1 MNIERFFQ
9 KMVSNTLAG
18 SSCQTMFRPE
28 NANQEYVGR
37 VFYKIF
43 AGGEYYYSFLFSG
56 ATDSSF
62 PVANKTSADYYL
74 TDWEITF
81 ARVGKCKLCNMET
94 FEGITDFKRLT
105 FEGKESI
112 KVSAPTLFCSD
123 KIKLSFEKDDYL
135 CLEIGYKGREIPH
148 HYENSI
154 PAFVKTNE
162 GWTACNQAVFASMIG
177 CDRKVE
183 KRIAYLGD
191 SITQGLG
198 AGDNEYKHWNA
209 VLSEKLGDKYAYWN
223 LGIGYGMAN
232 DCAKDKLWLFKAR
245 QNDIVVV
252 CYGVNDMF
260 RVNDLATTKKDYL
273 KIATELK
280 ASGCTVIFQ
289 TIPPF
294 DFSPVGVT
302 MFRELN
308 SYIKTEIASIVDG
321 IFDISPILTQ
331 DLEEGQAKFGGHPN
345 QEGCKLWAE
354 AIYPLMKE
362 IVEK

>member
-1 MNIERFFQ
+1 MDIKSYFQ

-18 SSCQTMFRPE
+18 SSSQTMFKPE
-28 NANQEYVGR
+28 NANQEYIGR

-43 AGGEYYYSFLFSG
+43 AGGEYNYSFLFSG
-56 ATDSSF
+56 STDSSF
-62 PVANKTSADYYL
+62 PLANVTPADYYI

-81 ARVGKCKLCNMET
+81 ARVGKCKSCTMES
-94 FEGITDFKRLT
+94 FEEITDFKPLT
-105 FEGKESI
+105 FDGQKCF
-112 KVSAPTLFCSD
+112 KVITPTLFCSD
-123 KIKLSFEKDDYL
+123 EIKLNFEKDDYL
-135 CLEIGYKGREIPH
+135 CLEIGYKGKEIPH
-148 HYENSI
+148 HYENTI

-162 GWTACNQAVFASMIG
+162 GWTACHQAVFACMIG

-198 AGDNEYKHWNA
+198 AGYNEYKHWNA

-223 LGIGYGMAN
+223 LGIGYGRAN

-245 QNDIVVV
+245 QSDIVVV
-252 CYGVNDMF
+252 CYGVNDIF
-260 RVNDLATTKKDYL
+260 RVNDVATTKNDYL
-273 KIATELK
+273 KIANELK

-294 DFSPVGVT
+294 DFSYAT
-302 MFRELN
+302 LDMYKELN
-308 SYIKTEIASIVDG
+308 SYIKTQIASIVDG

-354 AIYPLMKE
+354 NLYPLIKE
-362 IVEK
+362 MVEK